1 MKKAE
6 LKELL
11 ALRDKQLELAVRSL
25 KRAELRLLAHNMFP
39 SPLGAYPLVTRDEFG
54 TARVILGDLSK
65 TC

>member
-1 MKKAE
+1 MKKSE
-6 LKELL
+6 VKKLL
-11 ALRDKQLELAVRSL
+11 ALREEQLERAVRSL

-39 SPLGAYPLVTRDEFG
+39 SPIGAYPLVTRDEFG